1 MSVNAGR
8 GRRKGIWCGVVEGGV
23 CGAHVSDGNGCDE
36 VWSSGRGRGAP
47 VSVVWNSRRGCDEV
61 WSRGRGRG
69 APVSVVWNS
78 GRGCD
83 EVWSRGRGRGAPVS
97 VVWNSGRGVESW
109 KGPWCGVVEE
119 AVVWSSGRGCDD

>member
-78 GRGCD
+78 GRG
-83 EVWSRGRGRGAPVS
+83 
-97 VVWNSGRGVESW
+97 VESW